1 MEREDRELGGF
12 SHVLRLRCQ
21 SVLPVPGAVFVAV
34 GDGCIIGGVYKGST
48 TC

>member
-1 MEREDRELGGF
+1 MGREDREPGGL
-12 SHVLRLRCQ
+12 SHVLGLCCQ